1 MKNFF
6 LSVTL
11 YILKIGLKVI
21 YFFIKLFTKT
31 KNKVTM
37 LSRQSDNI
45 NIDFELIKEELEK
58 INNFQ
63 SSNNATDSK
72 LQIEILCKKI
82 PSEILGK
89 ISYCFYMIKCM
100 YHIANSK
107 VCIIDGYNIAIS
119 VLKHKKSLKVIQ
131 IWHAMGAIK
140 KFGYQV
146 LDREEGSNSKVAKIM
161 KMHANYDLVTCTS
174 RETRRIYSEAFNT
187 DINKIEVLG
196 MPRIDYILEKDK
208 KINEKLEN
216 LYKDYPKL
224 KEKKNI
230 VYVPTF
236 RKNETID
243 VEQIVSEVDEEKYN
257 LIVRLHPLDKTK
269 VDNKYVIDG
278 KYSTFDL
285 IKMADY
291 VITDYSA
298 IAFETATLNKP
309 LFFYLY
315 DIDKYESSR
324 GLNINLKEEMKNST
338 KQNIKDIIKI
348 IKNNTYDY
356 EELKDFREKYVQTTD
371 TENTKR
377 IAEHIE
383 KWIRK

>member
-11 YILKIGLKVI
+11 YILKIVLKVI

-243 VEQIVSEVDEEKYN
+243 IEQIVSEIDEEKYN

-298 IAFETATLNKP
+298 IAFEVATLNKP

-348 IKNNTYDY
+348 IENNTYDY
-356 EELKDFREKYVQTTD
+356 EELKKFREKYVQTVD
-371 TENTKR
+371 IDNSKR
-377 IAEHIE
+377 IVEYVNNSLKE
-383 KWIRK
+383 